1 MKKMPQI
8 EAVNGQG
15 EVVDSRAA
23 EDMGTIFDPA
33 TQHIELSKEE
43 RRRTTALLMAIQA
56 YDHLIIKDAEMYK
69 AISDDSRRDNGPKIQ
84 PATIEAMIYAA
95 IKFDKFIAGED
106 APAESLLGA
115 KLEEAERAQSKTP
128 APTEKA

>member
-8 EAVNGQG
+8 EAVNAQG

-23 EDMGTIFDPA
+23 EGMGTMFDPNS
-33 TQHIELSKEE
+33 QHLDLSKDEK
-43 RRRTTALLMAIQA
+43 RRTTALLMAIQA

-69 AISDDSRRDNGPKIQ
+69 AISDDARRENGPKIQ
-84 PATIEAMIYAA
+84 PATIEAMVYAA
-95 IKFDKFIAGED
+95 VKFDKFIAGED

-115 KLEEAERAQSKTP
+115 KLEEAERAQSKSP
-128 APTEKA
+128 APADKA